1 VLHPELC
8 ADDARPWAINIGVS
22 ATVHFF
28 CYCLVKL
35 EEQYLP
41 PPELMGFFFK
51 KIICDSLN

>member
-8 ADDARPWAINIGVS
+8 ADDARPWPISIGVP

-35 EEQYLP
+35 EEHLP
-41 PPELMGFFFK
+41 PPELWGFFLK
-51 KIICDSLN
+51 KILYVIH

>member
-8 ADDARPWAINIGVS
+8 ADDARPWPINIGVS

-35 EEQYLP
+35 EEHLP
-41 PPELMGFFFK
+41 PPELMGVFLK